1 MARSR
6 PLLALLMLALFSTV
20 ATAEKAEVGDYSST
34 IAIFKSSPQAARYFE
49 HAYGFALFPVV
60 GKAGFVLGAAH
71 GKGQVYQ
78 GDRVTGQAT
87 LTHLSIGFQVGG
99 QAFSEI
105 IFFEDKR
112 AYDEFTLGNF
122 EFDAKASAVAITVGV
137 QAQTGTTGSTA
148 GASAGPATAKQF
160 ETTYHK
166 GMATFIHVKGGLM
179 YEASVGGQKFTFTPL
194 P

>member
-6 PLLALLMLALFSTV
+6 PLLALLMLALFSTA
-20 ATAEKAEVGDYSST
+20 ATADKVEVGDYSST
-34 IAIFKSSPQAARYFE
+34 IAIFKNSPQAARYFE
-49 HAYGFALFPVV
+49 HSYGFALFPVV

-71 GKGQVYQ
+71 SKGQVYQ

-99 QAFSEI
+99 QAFSEV